1 MLYAPPLSGV
11 PEAQRPIR
19 VTVLDDVAEM
29 RDLFALV
36 LSERGY
42 EVLTFDSATADLH
55 QLLASRPDLVIVQ
68 LALDPQREELSG
80 LQTIHAARSAPEL
93 VDVPI
98 IVCSADIPG
107 LAEAWPDF
115 MDRGGIHQL
124 ELPFGLDALERV
136 VGQAVGRSSVAS
148 DFDGTAIAFEPG
160 SELRER
166 SN

>member
-1 MLYAPPLSGV
+1 MSGAPES
-11 PEAQRPIR
+11 QRPIR

-29 RDLFALV
+29 RDLFADV
-36 LSERGY
+36 LGASGY
-42 EVLTFDSATADLH
+42 EVLTYDSATADLH

-93 VDVPI
+93 IDVPI
-98 IVCSADIPG
+98 IVCSSDIPG

-124 ELPFGLDALERV
+124 ELPFGLDALEQV
-136 VGQAVGRSSVAS
+136 VGEAVGRSSVAT
-148 DFDGTAIAFEPG
+148 DFDGTSIALDGG